1 MGVSNTAGTL
11 YYFIVMKNNVFIY
24 CIIVA
29 LTILITKLVIEE
41 SSSPVEE
48 MYHRQLVTTIDSIL
62 NARFGHSC
70 CEEVVDSDNINV
82 LPTLF
87 RNHLNKEIMK

>member
-11 YYFIVMKNNVFIY
+11 YYFIVMRNNVFTY

-29 LTILITKLVIEE
+29 VTVLITKLVIEE

-62 NARFGHSC
+62 DARFGPDYYK
-70 CEEVVDSDNINV
+70 EVTDTINANTFSTRFSGIIS
-82 LPTLF
+82 PT
-87 RNHLNKEIMK
+87 K

>member
-11 YYFIVMKNNVFIY
+11 YYFYIMRNKTFTY

-29 LTILITKLVIEE
+29 ITILITKFVIEE

-48 MYHRQLVTTIDSIL
+48 IYHRQLVVTLDSIL
-62 NARFGHSC
+62 DARFGPGYC
-70 CEEVVDSDNINV
+70 KEVVDSDNVSV
-82 LPTLF
+82 LHTRFGDIISPTD
-87 RNHLNKEIMK
+87 

>member
-1 MGVSNTAGTL
+1 MR
-11 YYFIVMKNNVFIY
+11 NNVFTY
-24 CIIVA
+24 CIIVVA
-29 LTILITKLVIEE
+29 TVLITKLVIEE

-48 MYHRQLVTTIDSIL
+48 MYHIQLVTTIDSIL

-70 CEEVVDSDNINV
+70 CEEVVDSDNISV

-87 RNHLNKEIMK
+87 RNHLNREIIK

>member
-11 YYFIVMKNNVFIY
+11 YYFIVMKNNVFTY

-29 LTILITKLVIEE
+29 VTVLITKLVIEE

-62 NARFGHSC
+62 DARFGPGY
-70 CEEVVDSDNINV
+70 CEENIDTINV
-82 LPTLF
+82 NTFSTRFSIISPT
-87 RNHLNKEIMK
+87 E

>member
-11 YYFIVMKNNVFIY
+11 YYFYIMRNNTFTY

-29 LTILITKLVIEE
+29 VTILITKFVIEE

-48 MYHRQLVTTIDSIL
+48 IYHRQLVVTLDSIFD
-62 NARFGHSC
+62 ARFGPSC
-70 CEEVVDSDNINV
+70 CEKVIDSYDVSIPRTRFGDI
-82 LPTLF
+82 LSPM
-87 RNHLNKEIMK
+87 E